1 MISANGPV
9 STAVVPDHELERYTL
24 CLRIGDQAP
33 CAPVRPGRY
42 EALLPGSPVAPSHT
56 SATTYLAGS
65 VEQIKKSGHAA
76 LTVHPAGLAVHQ
88 PPSRA

>member
-1 MISANGPV
+1 MSWSATPCACA
-9 STAVVPDHELERYTL
+9 SEIRP
-24 CLRIGDQAP
+24 P